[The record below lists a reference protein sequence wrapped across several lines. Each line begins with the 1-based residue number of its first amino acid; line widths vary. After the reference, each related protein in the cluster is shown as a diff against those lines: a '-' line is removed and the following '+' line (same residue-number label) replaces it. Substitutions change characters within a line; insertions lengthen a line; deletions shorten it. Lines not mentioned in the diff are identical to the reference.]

1 MNLTALYELK
11 EQLETAAVSG
21 CGLMR
26 EDFRLKR
33 AIEQMKPLAAA
44 ALYFKRLS
52 RRPGWQFPQSAGI
65 RLERF

>member
-21 CGLMR
+21 CRLMK

-44 ALYFKRLS
+44 APVFQK
-52 RRPGWQFPQSAGI
+52 I
-65 RLERF
+65 

>member
-44 ALYFKRLS
+44 A
-52 RRPGWQFPQSAGI
+52 PVFPKD
-65 RLERF
+65 

>member
-33 AIEQMKPLAAA
+33 AIEPDETVSCRGPCISKD
-44 ALYFKRLS
+44 
-52 RRPGWQFPQSAGI
+52 
-65 RLERF
+65 